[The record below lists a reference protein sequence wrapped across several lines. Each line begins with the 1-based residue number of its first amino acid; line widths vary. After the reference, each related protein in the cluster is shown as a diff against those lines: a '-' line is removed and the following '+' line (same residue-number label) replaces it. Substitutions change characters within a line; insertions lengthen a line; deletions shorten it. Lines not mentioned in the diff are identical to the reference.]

1 MPFIHSFWT
10 VFLIT
15 TVAQFVVF
23 YIVGSVID
31 FLSEIKFKQIQAL
44 TLSEYSKQG
53 IEVECPCYKKVKEFV
68 PVVLNQEN
76 SYKCGTCGKNNSIII
91 TAETAAVTEPIPLTP
106 LVLDT
111 NNG

>member
-1 MPFIHSFWT
+1 MPFTHSFWT
-10 VFLIT
+10 VFLVT
-15 TVAQFVVF
+15 TIAQFVIF

-111 NNG
+111 KNG